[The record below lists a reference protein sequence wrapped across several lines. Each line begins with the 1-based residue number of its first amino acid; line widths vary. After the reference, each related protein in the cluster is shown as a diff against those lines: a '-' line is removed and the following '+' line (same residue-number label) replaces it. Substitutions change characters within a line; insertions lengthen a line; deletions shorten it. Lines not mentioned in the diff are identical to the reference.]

1 MYTTIFYNADTL
13 EVIDTL
19 ESGTKPKF
27 KGAKHPFYTIEG
39 EFDGVVDPSKGI
51 DARSREERLE
61 EELAKTQE
69 RLKVTEDT
77 FFQFLNE

>member
-1 MYTTIFYNADTL
+1 MYTLVFYHKDTHEL
-13 EVIDTL
+13 IRTL
-19 ESGTKPKF
+19 ESGDIPRPKE
-27 KGAKHPFYTIEG
+27 AKHPYYIVEG
-39 EFDGVVDPSKGI
+39 EFDGVIDPSKGI